1 MLGLSSILLFNFF
14 LHVFCNSTKT
24 SANSSDRERER
35 KADCPLAQMA
45 RRCYRYLCNPVLMVG
60 KCYRYKEVWEIQVHG
75 MYAVAQWLTTPSA
88 SAVPLVG
95 HQVTAPDGGDQVKQ
109 VNTEERKKSPVG
121 AKEGWERRGCARI

>member
-1 MLGLSSILLFNFF
+1 
-14 LHVFCNSTKT
+14 
-24 SANSSDRERER
+24 
-35 KADCPLAQMA
+35 
-45 RRCYRYLCNPVLMVG
+45 
-60 KCYRYKEVWEIQVHG
+60 

-95 HQVTAPDGGDQVKQ
+95 HQVTTPDGGDQVKQ